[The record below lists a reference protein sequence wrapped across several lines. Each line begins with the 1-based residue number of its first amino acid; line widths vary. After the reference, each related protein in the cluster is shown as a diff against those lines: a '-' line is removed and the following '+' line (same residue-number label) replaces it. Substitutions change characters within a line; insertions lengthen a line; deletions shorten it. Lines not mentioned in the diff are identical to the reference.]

1 MMNPLL
7 AFDESGNTGQ
17 DLLNPNQPIFSLASV
32 CLSEAE
38 TDEAINILTAR
49 AGQEVKF
56 SNLVRSTAGRQR
68 VLSFLQSPCAKFDK
82 AKTYVIHKRY
92 MVVGKIVDLL
102 IEPLA
107 HRDGLNLYE
116 QGCNIAMTNLYYT
129 CLPTVCGE
137 DEFSYFLGRFVEM
150 IRKKDE
156 NSILAFY
163 KSCEHMYYSA
173 KIPEFK
179 NDLAVILKSVE
190 VIDEVLRASDATQ
203 LDPSVTSFVQH
214 CASWGACLGCNFDV
228 IYDESKPIRQK
239 EALLSLLMAKDE
251 PEVQVGYD
259 YRKMFLPLKATGIK
273 FGDSKKVKQLQ
284 VADVI
289 AGASVYWA
297 RGFIEANIDRDF
309 CEKLEGH
316 GIRSLV
322 IGCLWPSADVT
333 PQELGTEELGGID
346 PNEFMAK
353 LISRQEKRR
362 RTSLS

>member
-1 MMNPLL
+1 MVNPFI

-17 DLLNPNQPIFSLASV
+17 DLLNPNQPMFSLASV
-32 CLSEAE
+32 YLSDTEAE
-38 TDEAINILTAR
+38 EAINILATNV
-49 AGQEVKF
+49 GQEIKF
-56 SNLVRSTAGRQR
+56 SNLVRSTTGRQK
-68 VLSFLQSPCAKFDK
+68 VLSFLQSPYAKIDK

-102 IEPLA
+102 IETLA

-116 QGCNIAMTNLYYT
+116 QGCNIALTNMYYT
-129 CLPTVCGE
+129 CLPTVCSE
-137 DEFSYFLGRFVEM
+137 AEFTGFLGKFVEM

-190 VIDEVLRASDATQ
+190 VIDEVLQASDATQ

-214 CASWGACLGCNFDV
+214 CVSWGSCLGCNFDV

-259 YRKMFLPLKATGIK
+259 YRKMILPLKATGIK

-284 VADVI
+284 IADVI

-297 RGFIEANIDRDF
+297 CGFTEANADRDF

-316 GIRSLV
+316 GIKSLV

-346 PNEFMAK
+346 PIEYMTK
-353 LISRQEKRR
+353 LISRQKIRR
-362 RTSLS
+362 QNK

>member
-1 MMNPLL
+1 MVNPFI

-17 DLLNPNQPIFSLASV
+17 DLLNPNQPMFSLASV
-32 CLSEAE
+32 YLSDAE
-38 TDEAINILTAR
+38 TEEAIDILATQ
-49 AGQEVKF
+49 AGQEIKF

-68 VLSFLQSPCAKFDK
+68 VLSFLQSPYAKIDK

-107 HRDGLNLYE
+107 HRDGLNLYQ

-137 DEFSYFLGRFVEM
+137 EEFSDFLGKFVKM
-150 IRKKDE
+150 IRKKDRH
-156 NSILAFY
+156 SIMEFY
-163 KSCEHMYYSA
+163 KSCQRMYHSA
-173 KIPEFK
+173 KVPGFK
-179 NDLAVILKSVE
+179 NDLAVIFKSIE

-214 CASWGACLGCNFDV
+214 CAAWGSCLGCDFDV
-228 IYDESKPIRQK
+228 VYDESKPIRQK
-239 EALLSLLMAKDE
+239 QTLLSLLMAKDE

-259 YRKMFLPLKATGIK
+259 YRKMVLPLKVTGIK

-289 AGASVYWA
+289 AGTSAYWA
-297 RGFIEANIDRDF
+297 RGFTGANADRDF
-309 CEKLEGH
+309 CERLEEH

-333 PQELGTEELGGID
+333 PQELGTEEVGGVDPID
-346 PNEFMAK
+346 FMTQ
-353 LISRQEKRR
+353 LISRQERKRQI
-362 RTSLS
+362 S